1 MKRSIAIAITLVVA
15 LWFGTTPALAQ
26 GGRPAGGPGGG
37 MSHPGGGMSGPGAGM
52 GGMGGGS
59 HGSMGRDAGGPA
71 DRGSSRAAA
80 SSPDTVLS
88 RNSKLDSTLT
98 ANLQSKGLLPKGTDL
113 KDACSGFKNLGQC
126 VAAIHVSHNRNI
138 SFDCLKA
145 DMTGQ
150 APATGISCP
159 AGTGSSKLSLGKAIQ
174 TLDPQANAKSE
185 AKRASKEANAE
196 IKESDT
202 DSGSG
207 S

>member
-1 MKRSIAIAITLVVA
+1 
-15 LWFGTTPALAQ
+15 
-26 GGRPAGGPGGG
+26 
-37 MSHPGGGMSGPGAGM
+37 
-52 GGMGGGS
+52 
-59 HGSMGRDAGGPA
+59 
-71 DRGSSRAAA
+71 
-80 SSPDTVLS
+80 VLS
-88 RNSKLDSTLT
+88 RNSKLDSKLT

-150 APATGISCP
+150 APAAGSSCP
-159 AGTGSSKLSLGKAIQ
+159 AGTGSSKMSLGKAIQ
-174 TLDPQANAKSE
+174 TLDPQADAKSE
-185 AKRASKEANAE
+185 TKHASREANTE

-207 S
+207 A

>member
-15 LWFGTTPALAQ
+15 LWFATTPALAQ

-37 MSHPGGGMSGPGAGM
+37 MGGPGGGMSHPGGGM
-52 GGMGGGS
+52 GGGPN
-59 HGSMGRDAGGPA
+59 GSMGRGASSSAGY
-71 DRGSSRAAA
+71 GSSHAAA

-113 KDACSGFKNLGQC
+113 KDACSGFKNLGLC
-126 VAAIHVSHNRNI
+126 VAALHVSHNRNI

-150 APATGISCP
+150 APAAGSSCP
-159 AGTGSSKLSLGKAIQ
+159 AGSGSSKMSLGKAIQ

-185 AKRASKEANAE
+185 AKQANKAANAE
-196 IKESDT
+196 IQASET